1 MELKK
6 PSKIKVP
13 KQARSQKKVDQ
24 ILQSDLRELSEQSKG
39 QLPSMRKI
47 LKKLSINHSRF
58 YDYFPSI
65 NTLYSK
71 FFLRM
76 ANERIL
82 HQKKIIEDHPTDET
96 VQQLMKKLTSYSF
109 ERFNEKP
116 FRLSLVKKL
125 YKIFDKSNDNQEL
138 EKLFDVLTAPHLK
151 AAARDKT
158 NTFKKMDELEF
169 RDSIRAHAHYVKQ
182 PFLEDNNFAGSKE
195 HQQKCYEMAVKLFAS

>member
-6 PSKIKVP
+6 PSKIKIP

-65 NTLYSK
+65 NTLYNK

-82 HQKKIIEDHPTDET
+82 HQKKIIEDHPTDEA
-96 VQQLMKKLTSYSF
+96 VQQLS
-109 ERFNEKP
+109 
-116 FRLSLVKKL
+116 V
-125 YKIFDKSNDNQEL
+125 I
-138 EKLFDVLTAPHLK
+138 H
-151 AAARDKT
+151 
-158 NTFKKMDELEF
+158 
-169 RDSIRAHAHYVKQ
+169 I
-182 PFLEDNNFAGSKE
+182 
-195 HQQKCYEMAVKLFAS
+195 